1 MILETKKNVMDLQ
14 PGQSSVIT
22 SLIENVYTSKLMALG
37 ILPRTTVK
45 MIRKAPFGNV
55 FYIKLEN
62 HQLAIRAEEA
72 KTIIIE

>member
-1 MILETKKNVMDLQ
+1 MILETKKNIMDLQ

>member
-1 MILETKKNVMDLQ
+1 METKKNIMDLQ